1 MLLAPAIKALY
12 DPTVLTT
19 ERFRVKAWKN
29 GSDYIFTV
37 EHWAEEHRVVEP
49 FVDFDDLMERY
60 ANEQNFDELND
71 WFYSTLLNFY

>member
-1 MLLAPAIKALY
+1 MLLTPEIAATF

-19 ERFRVKAWKN
+19 ECLHVRAWKN

-49 FVDFDDLMERY
+49 FLDFHDLMEKY
-60 ANEQNFDELND
+60 AHEENFELLND
-71 WFYSTLLNFY
+71 WFHSTLLNFY